1 MKNKLYNIY
10 IIIFIIINFFLKLK
24 IIKLKIIINYY
35 IIYIFFM

>member
-24 IIKLKIIINYY
+24 FKKE
-35 IIYIFFM
+35 IIYEI